1 MKEIER
7 KWLVPGLPEE
17 KYRKKRQIE
26 TVYLVAEDSIEVR
39 AYRRQK
45 IVEGPTGITYG
56 TPKCFIT
63 IKRGNGLTRDEHE
76 IAISEAEFFAI
87 RDKIPDRS
95 IHKLWHMYP
104 LQNGLELEV
113 SEVDGGWWYAEIEY
127 PSEEMAHTAQLP
139 DFLTYAT
146 EITDQPEYAMKNYW
160 RRTRLDKQR

>member
-26 TVYLVAEDSIEVR
+26 SVYLIAEDSIEVR

-56 TPKCFIT
+56 VPKCFIT
-63 IKRGNGLTRDEHE
+63 VKRGNGLTREEQE
-76 IAISEAEFFAI
+76 ISISEAEFFTI
-87 RDKIPDRS
+87 RDKVPYRS
-95 IHKLWHMYP
+95 IHKLWYLYP

-113 SEVDGGWWYAEIEY
+113 SEVDGAWWYAEIEY
-127 PSEEMAHTAQLP
+127 PSEEMAHTAP
-139 DFLTYAT
+139 FPEFLTRST
-146 EITDQPEYAMKNYW
+146 EVTNQPEYAMKNYW
-160 RRTRLDKQR
+160 RRTRIDK

>member
-17 KYRKKRQIE
+17 KCRKKRQVE
-26 TVYLVAEDSIEVR
+26 TVYLVAEDSIEIR

-63 IKRGNGLTRDEHE
+63 VKRGNGLTREEYE

-87 RDKIPDRS
+87 RDKVPFRP
-95 IHKLWHMYP
+95 IHKMWYLYP
-104 LQNGLELEV
+104 LQNSLELEV
-113 SEVDGGWWYAEIEY
+113 FEVDGAWWYAEIEY
-127 PSEEMAHTAQLP
+127 PSEEMANTAPLP
-139 DFLTYAT
+139 DFLTWST
-146 EITDQPEYAMKNYW
+146 EVTSQPEYAMKNYW
-160 RRTRLDKQR
+160 RRTRIDK